1 MPRNR
6 DMHLYHALQAK
17 LTQQEVDYQNMHTH
31 STIVRGDHGKVTKI
45 DGDQYHPDMQL
56 KQFEHGGAT
65 HKHYASGDFKPAKS
79 ERAPSQATPAAF
91 VAQGTMGTGPPSREG
106 TMRDGRS
113 LVTLPALPTANQDER
128 VWFSE
133 DRQATRAN
141 LRKHAPNQNASV
153 DLIDMEVDFGDAEE
167 KKPKYVANIAERVKK
182 RHAEKRRAKH
192 THTQSQSATE
202 ARREKGAK
210 EKKSERQL
218 RFEQRRKKS
227 NETVLRER
235 KRKTNPAAKKRSTME
250 Y

>member
-1 MPRNR
+1 
-6 DMHLYHALQAK
+6 
-17 LTQQEVDYQNMHTH
+17 MHTH

-65 HKHYASGDFKPAKS
+65 HKHYASGDEPAKS
-79 ERAPSQATPAAF
+79 ERAPRKLRQLPLWRKGQWAL
-91 VAQGTMGTGPPSREG
+91 GLLEEG

-153 DLIDMEVDFGDAEE
+153 DLIDMEVDFGDAET

-235 KRKTNPAAKKRSTME
+235 KRKTNPSTKDDQPWSTNTFD
-250 Y
+250 